1 MTRQDKQSIDTL
13 LRIMAVLRDP
23 VRGCPWDREQDF
35 GSIAPYTIEEA
46 YEVADAIDRD
56 DLAELRDELGDLLFQ
71 VVFHAQMASELGAF
85 TFADVVQAICEK
97 MLRRHP
103 HIFATEQA
111 LTADDQ
117 RVAWENLKAGERAE
131 NGDTSAIA
139 GIGQALPALSR
150 AGKLGKRAARVG
162 FDWPEVDGVIAKLH
176 EELDELMAAR
186 NAESPDAIEE
196 EIGDLLFTAANL
208 ARHLRVDPEH
218 ALRAANRKFER
229 RFRALEALLEDAD
242 TDWSTQSPE
251 DLDRLWKS
259 IKADEQGT

>member
-1 MTRQDKQSIDTL
+1 MDTL
-13 LRIMAVLRDP
+13 LGIMAALRDP
-23 VRGCPWDREQDF
+23 EKGCPWDREQDF

-85 TFADVVQAICEK
+85 NFGDVVQAISEK

-103 HIFATEQA
+103 HVFGAEQT

-117 RVAWENLKAGERAE
+117 RIAWENIKAGERAVG
-131 NGDTSAIA
+131 GDTSAIA

-162 FDWPEVDGVIAKLH
+162 FDWPELDGVIAKMH
-176 EELDELMAAR
+176 EELEELLAAR
-186 NAESPDAIEE
+186 DTGEPAAAEE

-208 ARHLRVDPEH
+208 ARHLHVDPEH
-218 ALRAANRKFER
+218 ALRAANRKFEL
-229 RFRALEALLEDAD
+229 RFRAVEALLKAAD
-242 TDWSTQSPE
+242 SDWSGKSPE
-251 DLDRLWKS
+251 ELDQLWQTVKS
-259 IKADEQGT
+259 GEHGT